1 MCRRTLSAAL
11 VVCVA
16 SITAARMAEGSRAD
30 DPVQVQREAGV
41 KAEEIGDSPEGSA
54 LDTTLKTALVG
65 AHYQAAYL
73 TPLPE
78 SAPEASR
85 ADKAFLSRK
94 YQKGILERGGG
105 DPYGD
110 ALLEG
115 RRWYKA
121 DPHPL
126 LASTMPGV
134 DFYVVALGRH
144 GENLKSADI
153 CILVAILKGKC
164 YRLPREVNQLL
175 YETGFEFRESDIDV
189 WASILALLS
198 SAMDQPYLFQ
208 SHLRS
213 LTPAVG
219 LPYTPNSSGESLL
232 LFPDLTVDRVDIPLL
247 RRQTMWQGKIRMHR
261 AGRRV
266 SLLVLVTKGWLPVG
280 DILEVCYIP
289 GDFYVNGPE
298 GPEVMYLLDAIETDV
313 SVDPDGKQD
322 TYIDREPN
330 GCHGRA
336 ME

>member
-16 SITAARMAEGSRAD
+16 SITAVRMAEGSRAD
-30 DPVQVQREAGV
+30 DPVQVRREADM
-41 KAEEIGDSPEGSA
+41 KAEETGDSPEGVA
-54 LDTTLKTALVG
+54 LDTAQETALVG
-65 AHYQAAYL
+65 AHYLSGYL

-94 YQKGILERGGG
+94 HQKGILERGGG

-126 LASTMPGV
+126 LTRTMPGV

-153 CILVAILKGKC
+153 CELVAIWKGKC

-175 YETGFEFRESDIDV
+175 YDTGFEFRECDIDA

-198 SAMDQPYLFQ
+198 SAMDQPYLFE
-208 SHLRS
+208 SVYKAIAPGVLLS
-213 LTPAVG
+213 YVPS
-219 LPYTPNSSGESLL
+219 SSGESLL
-232 LFPDLTVDRVDIPLL
+232 LFPDLTVDRVDIPVYT
-247 RRQTMWQGKIRMHR
+247 RYTTWQGQVHLHR
-261 AGRRV
+261 AGREV
-266 SLLVLVTKGWLPVG
+266 SLQVCVKKEWVPVG
-280 DILEVCYIP
+280 DTVEIGYVPVDFDVVDSEGVEVRYR
-289 GDFYVNGPE
+289 
-298 GPEVMYLLDAIETDV
+298 LDVVE
-313 SVDPDGKQD
+313 S
-322 TYIDREPN
+322 R
-330 GCHGRA
+330 
-336 ME
+336 

>member
-1 MCRRTLSAAL
+1 MACR
-11 VVCVA
+11 V
-16 SITAARMAEGSRAD
+16 AEGSGTD
-30 DPVQVQREAGV
+30 DPVRVQRETDM
-41 KAEEIGDSPEGSA
+41 KAEEIGDSPENVA
-54 LDTTLKTALVG
+54 LDTTHKTALVG
-65 AHYQAAYL
+65 AHYQAGYL

-85 ADKAFLSRK
+85 ADIAFLSRK
-94 YQKGILERGGG
+94 HQKGILERGGG

-144 GENLKSADI
+144 GGDLMPTGI
-153 CILVAILKGKC
+153 CELVAIWEGKC
-164 YRLPREVNQLL
+164 YGLPREVNQLL
-175 YETGFEFRESDIDV
+175 FDTGFEFRESDIDA

-219 LPYTPNSSGESLL
+219 LPYTPSSSGENLL
-232 LFPDLTVDRVDIPLL
+232 LFPDLTVDRVDVPLL
-247 RRQTMWQGKIRMHR
+247 RRQTMWQGKIRIHR
-261 AGRRV
+261 AGRKV
-266 SLLVLVTKGWLPVG
+266 SLLVLVMKCWLPVG
-280 DILEVCYIP
+280 DTLEVCYIP

-298 GPEVMYLLDAIETDV
+298 GFEVRYLLDAIEIGMFFG
-313 SVDPDGKQD
+313 PDGKQD
-322 TYIDREPN
+322 TCIDQEPS
-330 GCHGRA
+330 GCRSRA
-336 ME
+336 KK